1 MVSVKR
7 LGLAVALVA
16 TACSASGSEIPTDG
30 STPSSRQPSVVTIMN
45 QGDTSEGHTPIGF
58 AGTGTGLFVGD
69 NLNSS
74 FPDGDGV
81 QTYMTF
87 TLPVGLGVSKAL
99 LSSDV
104 LSVRGTPFDDL
115 GSLVVE
121 RVEYETFGP
130 QLFDLPAISP
140 ASRCEVTD
148 ASSVVCDVTEIVASA
163 ADDGRR
169 VVQFRLRFEQVADG
183 DGQADLAQFY
193 RSDVNTNEPGLFELT
208 ITGES

>member
-1 MVSVKR
+1 MASVRR

-30 STPSSRQPSVVTIMN
+30 PAPTSSQPSVVTVMN

-69 NLNSS
+69 NLNPS

-87 TLPVGLGVSKAL
+87 TLPDGLTVGKAL

-104 LSVRGTPFDDL
+104 LSVSGTPFDDL
-115 GSLVVE
+115 GPLLVE
-121 RVEYETFGP
+121 RVDYEKFGP
-130 QLFDLPAISP
+130 QLFDLAAIGPTSP
-140 ASRCEVTD
+140 CEVTD
-148 ASSVVCDVTEIVASA
+148 TASVVCDVTEIVANA
-163 ADDGRR
+163 TDEGRD
-169 VVQFRLRFEQVADG
+169 VVQFRLRFEQVADN
-183 DGQADLAQFY
+183 DGQPDLAQFY
-193 RSDVNTNEPGLFELT
+193 RSDVNTNEAGLFELT
-208 ITGES
+208 ITADS